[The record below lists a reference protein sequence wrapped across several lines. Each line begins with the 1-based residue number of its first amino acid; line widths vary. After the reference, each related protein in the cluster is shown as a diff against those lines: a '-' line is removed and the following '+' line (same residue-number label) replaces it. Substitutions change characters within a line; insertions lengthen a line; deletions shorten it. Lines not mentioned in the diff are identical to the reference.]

1 MLAIFH
7 FDFSNLQQSC
17 FLYQIFCLIFLK
29 HKLCVCAVCVCVC
42 VFMFIC
48 IFFQHHQNLVNENGQ
63 RGALVFVSQAFT
75 SIFNL
80 RGKLLGAH
88 VPRSHKPNPLPLYP
102 CLSILDFAYEPVHV
116 CVRKAFSLV
125 FVKPQFRTGIQNGKG
140 ERGENGSID

>member
-1 MLAIFH
+1 
-7 FDFSNLQQSC
+7 
-17 FLYQIFCLIFLK
+17 
-29 HKLCVCAVCVCVC
+29 
-42 VFMFIC
+42 MFIC

-88 VPRSHKPNPLPLYP
+88 VSRSHKPPTHSLY
-102 CLSILDFAYEPVHV
+102 LSILDFAYEPVHV

-125 FVKPQFRTGIQNGKG
+125 FVKPQFRTGIRKG
-140 ERGENGSID
+140 ERGKGGMGA